1 MNLSE
6 LNELDFNNAGS
17 WPAPVKAV
25 FAILIVALVAGAGYY
40 LDTSGLLQELDNARA
55 TERQLREEYAQKR
68 RVTANL
74 ETYQAQ
80 IEELQTLLD
89 TMLKQLP
96 THTEMPDLLEDISN
110 IGRTNGLAFELF
122 RPENERPR
130 DFYAAKP
137 IAIRARADYHQF
149 SAFISSIA
157 ALPRIVTLENMSIES
172 PGGPGKKVEDNR
184 LRIQATLQT
193 YRYLEEDGDEA
204 NKKTTGKGA
213 KKT

>member
-1 MNLSE
+1 MKLSE

-17 WPAPVKAV
+17 WPGPVKAV
-25 FAILIVALVAGAGYY
+25 FLLIVVGMVAGAGYY
-40 LDTSGLLQELDNARA
+40 LDTSGLLQELDRARA
-55 TERQLREEYAQKR
+55 TERQLRDEFAQKR

-80 IEELQTLLD
+80 IEELQTILD
-89 TMLKQLP
+89 AMLKQLP
-96 THTEMPDLLEDISN
+96 TRTEMPDLLEDISN
-110 IGRTNGLAFELF
+110 IGRTNGLTFELF
-122 RPENERPR
+122 RPEDERPR

-157 ALPRIVTLENMSIES
+157 ALPRIVTLENMTIES
-172 PGGPGKKVEDNR
+172 AGGTGREAEDTR

-193 YRYLEEDGDEA
+193 YRYLEEDGAEA
-204 NKKTTGKGA
+204 AKGTPDKGA